1 VDKTVRKALTARTT
15 RRAARAPAGP
25 KPFSREWLNAPPAER
40 NAPPR
45 PPIVGAPPS
54 WVPAERTIA
63 IVLVALLVL
72 LATIFQT
79 RLAPG
84 LRADTEGGVVAPLE
98 TPESAD
104 PTPVPTAAGM
114 ITSPETDSTPIGGDT
129 ELLLMDPIL
138 PDSRIVAYYG
148 HPNAESMG
156 ILGLYDMD
164 ELLEQLRDQARAY
177 EVADPDR
184 PVVMAFELIGSV
196 AQPEP
201 GPDGSY
207 LLWTD
212 PETIRQFVDFTQ
224 ANDLLLI
231 IDIQIGRTS
240 VEEEMAII
248 EEFLIEPNG
257 HLAIDPEFAVDE
269 DQVPSVD
276 IGGVDADDIN
286 YAQEELAR
294 IVEEHNLPPKL
305 LIVHRFTDGMIRD
318 ADDIDEVEN
327 VQFILDFD
335 GFGDPVSKQEGY
347 HLYANE
353 DSVEHTGIKLFYD
366 QDQPLMQPADVLE
379 LDPSPDFVM
388 YQ

>member
-1 VDKTVRKALTARTT
+1 M
-15 RRAARAPAGP
+15 
-25 KPFSREWLNAPPAER
+25 
-40 NAPPR
+40 
-45 PPIVGAPPS
+45 
-54 WVPAERTIA
+54 PAERTIA

-84 LRADTEGGVVAPLE
+84 LRADSEGGIVAPLE
-98 TPESAD
+98 TPESSN
-104 PTPVPTAAGM
+104 PTPRPTAAGLV
-114 ITSPETDSTPIGGDT
+114 TSPEADSTPMGGQT
-129 ELLLMDPIL
+129 QLFSTDPVL
-138 PDSRIVAYYG
+138 PESRIVAYYG

-164 ELLEQLRDQARAY
+164 ELLEQLHDQGRAY
-177 EVADPDR
+177 EVADPSR
-184 PVVMAFELIGSV
+184 PVVLAFELIGSV
-196 AQPEP
+196 AQAEP

-212 PETIRQFVDFTQ
+212 PATIRRFVEFTQ
-224 ANDLLLI
+224 ANDILLI

-248 EEFLIEPNG
+248 EEFLLEPNV
-257 HLAIDPEFAVDE
+257 HLAIDPEFSMADG
-269 DQVPSVD
+269 QVPNVD
-276 IGGVDADDIN
+276 IGGVDAEDIN
-286 YAQEELAR
+286 YAQRELAR

-318 ADDIDEVEN
+318 SDDIDDVEN
-327 VQFILDFD
+327 VQVILDFD

-379 LDPSPDFVM
+379 LDPPPDFVM